1 MPTAKPVMDVV
12 GESEFVIVPLPD
24 NKVHD
29 PIPTVAEFA
38 TMVVVGDEIQSVCE
52 DPAIAVVGTSFTSM
66 ETVEEEGAQGAFAIV
81 HAKTFVPNPKPVIDV
96 VGESEFVIVPLPE
109 TKVHTPAPAVAELA
123 DIIALGEEIQ
133 IV

>member
-24 NKVHD
+24 NKVHV
-29 PIPTVAEFA
+29 PIPTSAGFA
-38 TMVVVGDEIQSVCE
+38 VMIVVGVEIQSVC
-52 DPAIAVVGTSFTSM
+52 DGPAIAVVGTSFTSI